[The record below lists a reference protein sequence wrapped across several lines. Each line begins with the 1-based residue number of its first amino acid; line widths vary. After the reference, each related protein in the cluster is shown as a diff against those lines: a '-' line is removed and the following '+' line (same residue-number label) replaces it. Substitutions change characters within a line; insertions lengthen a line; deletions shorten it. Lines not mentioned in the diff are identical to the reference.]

1 MNKQGYSSA
10 QALEQAVRA
19 VARKSH
25 KDTETGFRS
34 SLALNQPGHC
44 RPPRR
49 TLFRTRRTEAETM
62 MYPYTTLEGGTEVT
76 CSQIIPQEDIDTVLV
91 HFERP
96 SAEGFDS
103 ARCKLPSYEWTSWEG
118 TFSDDELRGF
128 EEYLRGNA
136 HLIYRH
142 AASKGVGVV

>member
-10 QALEQAVRA
+10 QTLEQAVRA
-19 VARKSH
+19 VVRKSH
-25 KDTETGFRS
+25 KDTETGFRG

-44 RPPRR
+44 MPPRR

-62 MYPYTTLEGGTEVT
+62 MYPYMTLEDGTEMI

-96 SAEGFDS
+96 T
-103 ARCKLPSYEWTSWEG
+103 ARVSTP
-118 TFSDDELRGF
+118 R
-128 EEYLRGNA
+128 
-136 HLIYRH
+136 
-142 AASKGVGVV
+142 AASFPAMNGRAGGERSPMTS

>member
-1 MNKQGYSSA
+1 MNEQGYSSA

-25 KDTETGFRS
+25 KDTETGFRG

-49 TLFRTRRTEAETM
+49 TLFRTRKTEAETM
-62 MYPYTTLEGGTEVT
+62 MYPYMTLEDGTEVI
-76 CSQIIPQEDIDTVLV
+76 CSQIIPQENIDTVLV

-96 SAEGFDS
+96 TAEGFDS
-103 ARCKLPSYEWTSWEG
+103 ARCKLPSYEWASWEG

-128 EEYLRGNA
+128 EDYLRNNER
-136 HLIYRH
+136 LIYRH
-142 AASKGVGVV
+142 AASKGVGVA